1 MMFLRL
7 RIDVGDDLIIL
18 HPEGLAMGSSVT

>member
-1 MMFLRL
+1 MKFLRL
-7 RIDVGDDLIIL
+7 RIDVGKVLIIL